1 LFTFALVSNDAE
13 PRGLV
18 VLPKRDWWPGELI
31 PPGTMRVVDVLE
43 SEDEKPGHYPILV
56 VEPAE

>member
-1 LFTFALVSNDAE
+1 MFTFALVSNDAE

-31 PPGTMRVVDVLE
+31 PPGTMGVVDVLE
-43 SEDEKPGHYPILV
+43 PGEEREGRYPVLV
-56 VEPAE
+56 VELA

>member
-1 LFTFALVSNDAE
+1 VFTFALVSNDAE
-13 PRGLV
+13 PRRLV

-43 SEDEKPGHYPILV
+43 PEEEREGRYPVLV
-56 VEPAE
+56 VEEA